1 LSGWYYEFGV
11 RNVTQTIGNYR
22 PEDFNSLARLVA
34 EEGLAGKRS
43 SFAGGQDVI
52 EGLGRPHYAPEND
65 LFIAREAGDIV
76 GYMDVTT
83 ELTIGR
89 VVLSCFVSSECAEE
103 VVARELVERGINRA
117 RELGVERVHI
127 NIPEGSL
134 MARKLVAKMNFRL
147 IRRYLELR
155 LDVSDTRLAKRGV
168 TCPHCRHMKT
178 GEEDK
183 LAHIQNRSFANTWG
197 FNPNIVEEIV
207 YRITLP
213 NCSPEDVILACDG
226 ETVIGYCWTRIY
238 PGSREEVGDR
248 KGRILMLGVD
258 PDYRGQGVGKEV
270 LMAGLSYLERRGA
283 GPIDLTVDDENKE
296 ALALYRSGGFQVR
309 MRSLWYE
316 KRLN

>member
-1 LSGWYYEFGV
+1 M
-11 RNVTQTIGNYR
+11 RNITRTIGNYR
-22 PEDFNSLARLVA
+22 PEDFHSLARLVA
-34 EEGLAGKRS
+34 DEGLAGKRS
-43 SFAGGQDVI
+43 SFAGGQDII
-52 EGLGRPHYAPEND
+52 EGLGRPHYAPEDD
-65 LFIAREAGDIV
+65 LFIAWEAGDIV

-89 VVLSCFVSSECAEE
+89 VVLSCLVSSERAEE
-103 VVARELVERGINRA
+103 VVARELLERGITRA

-134 MARKLVAKMNFRL
+134 MARKVVSKMSFRL
-147 IRRYLELR
+147 IRHYLELR
-155 LDVSDTRLAKRGV
+155 LDVSDTRSAKKGMAF
-168 TCPHCRHMKT
+168 PHCRHMKT

-183 LAHIQNRSFANTWG
+183 LAHIQNRSFADTWG

-213 NCSPEDVILACDG
+213 NCSPEDVILGCDG

-238 PGSREEVGDR
+238 PGSREEVGGR
-248 KGRILMLGVD
+248 KGRIQMLGVD
-258 PDYRGQGVGKEV
+258 PDCRGQGVGKEV
-270 LMAGLSYLERRGA
+270 LMAGLSYLKRRGA
-283 GPIDLTVDDENKE
+283 GSIDLTVDDKNKG

-316 KRLN
+316 KKMN

>member
-1 LSGWYYEFGV
+1 M
-11 RNVTQTIGNYR
+11 RNVTYTIRNYR
-22 PEDFNSLARLVA
+22 PEDFHSLARLVA
-34 EEGLAGKRS
+34 DEGLAGKRS

-52 EGLGRPHYAPEND
+52 EGLGRPHYTAEDD
-65 LFIAREAGDIV
+65 LFIAWEAGDIV

-89 VVLSCFVSSECAEE
+89 VVLSCLVRSERPEE
-103 VVARELVERGINRA
+103 VVARELLERGINRA

-127 NIPEGSL
+127 NIPEESSV
-134 MARKLVAKMNFRL
+134 ARKLVAKMYFRL

-155 LDVSDTRLAKRGV
+155 LDVSDTRSAQWGV
-168 TCPHCRHMKT
+168 ACPRCRHMKT

-183 LAHIQNRSFANTWG
+183 LTHIQNRAFADTWG
-197 FNPNIVEEIV
+197 FNPNIVEEII

-226 ETVIGYCWTRIY
+226 EAVIGYCWTRIY
-238 PGSREEVGDR
+238 PGSREEAGGG
-248 KGRILMLGVD
+248 KGLVQMLGVD

-270 LMAGLSYLERRGA
+270 LMAGLSYMKRRGA
-283 GPIDLTVDDENKE
+283 GPIDLTVDDRNKG
-296 ALALYRSGGFQVR
+296 ALALYRSGGFRVR

-316 KRLN
+316 KKLNRGSRNS